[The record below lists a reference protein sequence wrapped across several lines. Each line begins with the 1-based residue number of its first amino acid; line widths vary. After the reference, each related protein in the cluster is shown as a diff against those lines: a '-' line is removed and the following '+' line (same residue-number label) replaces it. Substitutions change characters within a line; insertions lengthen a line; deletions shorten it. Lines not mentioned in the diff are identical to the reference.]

1 MSIKRDELLHLAD
14 LAKLSFSDSE
24 VDNLISEF
32 DSIIEFAD
40 RINDSV
46 LGTHNNLR
54 SVAANEKEYSLL
66 REDTVVDSL
75 DNETILSNVEGEN
88 GFFTAKRC
96 VQ

>member
-1 MSIKRDELLHLAD
+1 MSINKEELLHLAD

-24 VDNLISEF
+24 VDKLISEF
-32 DSIIEFAD
+32 DSIIAFANT
-40 RINDSV
+40 INDSV
-46 LGTHNNLR
+46 VRR
-54 SVAANEKEYSLL
+54 SVKLQSDTEGTVDYSLL

-75 DNETILSNVEGEN
+75 DNETILSNIDGEN

>member
-1 MSIKRDELLHLAD
+1 MSIKKDELLHLAE

-24 VDNLISEF
+24 IDKLISEF

-40 RINDSV
+40 TINDSV
-46 LGTHNNLR
+46 EVKSETLR
-54 SVAANEKEYSLL
+54 YVNDTAEDYSVL
-66 REDTVVDSL
+66 REDDIVESL
-75 DNETILSNVEGEN
+75 NNETILSNVEGEN